1 MGWPLRMF
9 DAEGIYFV
17 TVRCFQGRLLLR
29 PSKQTNAVLAGVLA
43 RAARLSS
50 IELFGFVF
58 ASNHFHLIVRAPQGN
73 LPRFMQ
79 FLTTNVSKKVGWLVG
94 WGGAFWERR
103 YSAVPILD
111 QESLFGRLR
120 YVLAHGVKERLVRRC
135 VDWPGLS
142 SLPMML
148 GSPTRSARWFNW
160 TKRWQDRG
168 RVGVDR
174 YSDEWAETEQLTLT
188 PLPGLAARLPAAQRM
203 LCKQAVADIE
213 REAALDR
220 SPVLG
225 VRKVLAQSPQFRP
238 FRLARRAP
246 PLCFVAT
253 EAFRRIFRERY
264 REYVTRFREASG
276 RWRRG
281 VLNAVFP
288 EGAVRP
294 CLWPVPSL
302 AAA

>member
-9 DAEGIYFV
+9 DVDGIYFV

-29 PSKQTNAVLAGVLA
+29 PSRQTNDVLAGVLA

-79 FLTTNVSKKVGWLVG
+79 FFMTNVSKKVGWLVR

-103 YSAVPILD
+103 YSAEPILD

-120 YVLAHGVKERLVRRC
+120 YLLAHGVKERLVRRC
-135 VDWPGLS
+135 VDWPGLN
-142 SLPMML
+142 SLSMML
-148 GSPTRSARWFNW
+148 GPPTRSAKWFNW
-160 TKRWQDRG
+160 TKRWRDRG
-168 RVGVDR
+168 RLGIDR
-174 YSDEWAETEQLTLT
+174 YSDEWAEAEQLTLT
-188 PLPGLAARLPAAQRM
+188 PLPGLTARLPAAQRM
-203 LCKQAVADIE
+203 LCKQAVEEIE
-213 REAALDR
+213 REAARDR
-220 SPVLG
+220 TPVLG

-238 FRLARRAP
+238 FRLARKAR
-246 PLCFVAT
+246 PLCFAAT
-253 EAFRRIFRERY
+253 AALRRAFRERY
-264 REYVTRFREASG
+264 RERVARFREASG

-281 VLNAVFP
+281 LLDAAFP

-294 CLWPVPSL
+294 CLWPLPLVP
-302 AAA
+302 AA